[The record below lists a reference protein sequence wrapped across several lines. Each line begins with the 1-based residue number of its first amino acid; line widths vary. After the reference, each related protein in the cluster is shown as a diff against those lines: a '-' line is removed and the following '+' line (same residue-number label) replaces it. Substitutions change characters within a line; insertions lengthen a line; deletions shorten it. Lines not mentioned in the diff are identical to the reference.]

1 MAENPNAPQQP
12 PTPGQQQRASAQAP
26 GYTPG
31 HVPITEEFDR
41 AKWTL
46 PPAVPV
52 VIAAAVVAIVIAV
65 VAFSTRQKPVMSG
78 AITKIATA
86 DQQGNTMVAVQVK
99 LNNVVDQQLWVKNV
113 DLTLETADGKS
124 LTDHAAPSGDAERYL
139 KAFPPLQE
147 ATADPLHEELKIPP
161 RSAYTGMAV
170 FSFPVD
176 QKAFQARKAL
186 SLRIQLY
193 DRPTLVLRNP

>member
-1 MAENPNAPQQP
+1 MPEDPNAPQQT
-12 PTPGQQQRASAQAP
+12 PTPGQPQASAPAP

-46 PPAVPV
+46 PPVVPV

-78 AITKIATA
+78 TITKVVTA

-99 LNNVVDQQLWVKNV
+99 LNNVVDKQLWVKNI
-113 DLTLETADGKS
+113 DLNLETADGKK

-139 KAFPPLQE
+139 KAFPSLQQVS
-147 ATADPLHEELKIPP
+147 ADPLREELKIPP
-161 RSAYTGMAV
+161 HTAYSGMAV

-176 QKAFQARKAL
+176 QKAFEARK
-186 SLRIQLY
+186 SLTLQIQLY
-193 DRPTLVLRNP
+193 DQPTLVLKNP

>member
-1 MAENPNAPQQP
+1 MPENPNPPQQP
-12 PTPGQQQRASAQAP
+12 PTPGQQQASAPAP
-26 GYTPG
+26 SYTPG

-52 VIAAAVVAIVIAV
+52 VIAAVVVAIVIAV
-65 VAFSTRQKPVMSG
+65 VSFSTRQKPVLSG
-78 AITKIATA
+78 AITKVATA

-99 LNNVVDQQLWVKNV
+99 LNNVADKQLWVRNI
-113 DLTLETADGKS
+113 DLNLETADGKKF
-124 LTDHAAPSGDAERYL
+124 TDHAAPSGDASRYL

-147 ATADPLHEELKIPP
+147 AGADPLREELKIPP
-161 RSAYTGMAV
+161 QTAYTGMAV

-176 QKAFQARKAL
+176 QKTFESRK
-186 SLRIQLY
+186 SLTLQIQIY
-193 DRPTLVLRNP
+193 DQPTLVLKNP

>member
-1 MAENPNAPQQP
+1 MPENPNPPQPSPNPPQQ
-12 PTPGQQQRASAQAP
+12 QASAPAP

-65 VAFSTRQKPVMSG
+65 VAFTTRQKPVMSG

-99 LNNVVDQQLWVKNV
+99 LNNVADKQLWVKNI
-113 DLTLETADGKS
+113 DLNLETADGKKF
-124 LTDHAAPSGDAERYL
+124 TDHAAPSGDAGLYL

-147 ATADPLHEELKIPP
+147 ASADPLREELKIPP
-161 RSAYTGMAV
+161 RTAYTGMAV

-176 QKAFQARKAL
+176 QKTFDARKSL
-186 SLRIQLY
+186 SLKIQIY
-193 DRPTLVLRNP
+193 DQPMLVLKNP